1 MGFSAALGAFMM
13 GSFIAE
19 SPNIATITRLVQPVK
34 DLFGA
39 IFFVSVGML
48 VNPALLLEYAYP
60 VICILLVT
68 LFGKT
73 FIALLGSILA
83 GQNLNTSIKCSL
95 SLLPIGEFSFIIA
108 GIGMSYGVI
117 ENFQY
122 PIIVAISA
130 ITIFIA
136 PYFILSATLIYKK
149 LQKILPIPIL
159 AW

>member
-1 MGFSAALGAFMM
+1 MM

-68 LFGKT
+68 LL
-73 FIALLGSILA
+73 ARPLLL
-83 GQNLNTSIKCSL
+83 
-95 SLLPIGEFSFIIA
+95 F
-108 GIGMSYGVI
+108 
-117 ENFQY
+117 
-122 PIIVAISA
+122 
-130 ITIFIA
+130 
-136 PYFILSATLIYKK
+136 
-149 LQKILPIPIL
+149 
-159 AW
+159 